1 VGHRGLLFVSW
12 TRVER
17 GSLVENQMELGIVQ
31 CGIGSY
37 GIDTGN
43 SDNSEDAR
51 RQTERCFDR
60 QLVDII
66 EMTPLTLTDRRMYNF
81 LLANAWDKIAEP
93 VQHVIPKRELQNT
106 LHKGTDRLED
116 SRSPADVR
124 RSSSFACWTAS
135 NG

>member
-1 VGHRGLLFVSW
+1 
-12 TRVER
+12 
-17 GSLVENQMELGIVQ
+17 MELGIVQ

-116 SRSPADVR
+116 SVR
-124 RSSSFACWTAS
+124 RLMSGDRPAS
-135 NG
+135 RAGRQAMGDQAGAAARRQRGARRG